1 MTIATADLI
10 DHLQHKLAGSPAVLV
25 TVTRTQGSV
34 PREGGAWMAVFT
46 HTVVGTIGGGHL
58 EWQAI
63 AHARALLTDATAPAQ
78 TQRHALGPALGQC
91 CGGTVELRLERI
103 TSELLSDANWLG
115 RLQPKLTHLALF
127 GGGHVGHAIAQV
139 MLKLPYAITW
149 IDSRDSVFP
158 DGLPT
163 RVRCEHSQPVERAVP
178 ELPAGS
184 QVLIMSF
191 SHAEDLDIV
200 HQCLLR
206 QRAQRDLPF
215 IGLIGSRTKWAVFQ
229 RRLQARGYSE
239 AELAHITCPIGL
251 VGIEGKEP
259 EVIAVAVAAQLLM
272 RRTAQAG

>member
-1 MTIATADLI
+1 MMTATADLI
-10 DHLQHKLAGSPAVLV
+10 DHLQQELAGTVAVLV

-34 PREGGAWMAVFT
+34 PREAGTWMAVLP

-63 AHARALLTDATAPAQ
+63 TQARAMLTDPAAPVQ
-78 TQRHALGPALGQC
+78 TQTHALGPALGQC

-103 TSELLSDANWLG
+103 TSERLSDAHWL
-115 RLQPKLTHLALF
+115 RQLQPRLTHLALF
-127 GGGHVGHAIAQV
+127 GGGHVGQAIVQV
-139 MLKLPYAITW
+139 MLNLPYAITW

-158 DGLPT
+158 DGLPA

-200 HQCLLR
+200 HQCLSR
-206 QRAQRDLPF
+206 QRAQQDLPF
-215 IGLIGSRTKWAVFQ
+215 IGLIGSQTKWAVFQ
-229 RRLQARGYSE
+229 RRLQARGYGE

-251 VGIEGKEP
+251 AGIEGKEP

-272 RRTAQAG
+272 HRPA